1 MLDLSTQAAT
11 WLLEHPLD
19 YAGAGGIPRQYV
31 HHRTE
36 LDGAILTA
44 TLAVDR

>member
-1 MLDLSTQAAT
+1 MTPDRIR

-19 YAGAGGIPRQYV
+19 YADGGPIPAAYID
-31 HHRTE
+31 HRVE
-36 LDGAILTA
+36 RDGSILTA